1 MSDCYKNTNILQEE
15 DPCNGKKVYTE
26 CVIEQSALT
35 ILGLPANSTQA
46 EVNQAI
52 QNALFTLEEQTFD
65 QNNMNKFINFTLRE
79 TSDENV
85 VAYINGL
92 PTFSVDEFQ
101 TLYIKVTTQIRY
113 EVLINDVRTRVY
125 VLKGLGKGLYGTDG
139 TQLEVDDIELI
150 SVTGLSISTIE
161 SNEDTQFINLGDVG
175 SNDIVTAFNA
185 HTFTGLEDPVQ
196 GQDEG
201 YVIINVT
208 IDGDDLQ
215 YLFVGDGGEYG
226 TGGGETAILSD
237 FVLLTGVYEAPTEP
251 LQDLQAVTDEG
262 NTTDNDI
269 IINGNT
275 LTLGSATGTT
285 NRFINFNNSAGI
297 IGFDGNTN
305 IFNVTRPFGAIG
317 STSPNLY
324 VQNNSNFRSSTLYS
338 DNLLFSRDSNNLT
351 LQTPTLTGNHTQ
363 TFQDASG
370 TIALLSDISNPTG
383 FESVTESGKTGLRII
398 GRNASNYG
406 DIGFNAVD
414 GSYNGSASTTHGAT
428 GTYSMA
434 FGGIVTSSGAASGA
448 IGYGL
453 LSRSMGEVSVGT
465 YNTDYTP
472 LNTSALVYSTV
483 DRAFT
488 VGIGTALGR
497 HDGLTILRTGSVGI
511 NIDNFEAATTGEA
524 LQVNGEV
531 KIGAY
536 TLPST
541 DGTNGQILQTD
552 GSGNVTWQDSSGGG
566 SYIPL
571 SGTEVGSPVTGNI
584 EIGTDVFDIIYNDS
598 PSYSRFFIDGATTGI
613 EVYDGTYTS
622 SINVSSDTGV
632 GIIAPNTSKGIT
644 SNIYYG
650 ANYDDNTYVQKKYVD
665 DSISTISGVTLKY
678 SETFGNGS
686 DTTITITHSLGISD
700 LSSILVRE
708 VSSGEIVYPTMI
720 VADTN
725 TVELTFSTAPTTNQ
739 YRVTVT
745 A

>member
-338 DNLLFSRDSNNLT
+338 DNLLFSRDSNNLI

-370 TIALLSDISNPTG
+370 TIALLSD
-383 FESVTESGKTGLRII
+383 
-398 GRNASNYG
+398 
-406 DIGFNAVD
+406 
-414 GSYNGSASTTHGAT
+414 
-428 GTYSMA
+428 
-434 FGGIVTSSGAASGA
+434 
-448 IGYGL
+448 
-453 LSRSMGEVSVGT
+453 
-465 YNTDYTP
+465 
-472 LNTSALVYSTV
+472 
-483 DRAFT
+483 
-488 VGIGTALGR
+488 
-497 HDGLTILRTGSVGI
+497 LT
-511 NIDNFEAATTGEA
+511 
-524 LQVNGEV
+524 
-531 KIGAY
+531 
-536 TLPST
+536 
-541 DGTNGQILQTD
+541 
-552 GSGNVTWQDSSGGG
+552 

-571 SGTEVGSPVTGNI
+571 LGTEVGSPVTGNI